1 MRCRH
6 CSAKL
11 SLELIDLGSS
21 PPSNAYLTPDLLL
34 APEKAY
40 PLRIMVCEKC
50 WLVQT
55 LDFTEADELFSSEYA
70 YFSSFSTTWLAHAEC
85 YVADMAER
93 FRLNDKSHVV
103 EIASND
109 GYLLQYVKARGIPCT
124 GIEPTASTARAAREK
139 GIDTIER
146 FFGAEVG
153 ARLAAEGK
161 QADLMA
167 ANNVLA
173 HVPDIN
179 DFLKGFANLLKSEG
193 VVTFEF
199 PHLLPLLAENQFDT
213 IYHEHFSYLSLTA
226 VAKIFKANGLT
237 IFDVG
242 EIPTHGGSL
251 RVFAQ
256 RSATG
261 RHPVSGRV
269 ADVLARETEAGLS
282 TAKGYEGFQSRAEKV
297 KDDFVAFLIDAKRR
311 GKRVVAYG
319 AAAKGNTLLNFA
331 GIRRDLIAYV
341 VDRNPAKQGKFMP
354 GSRIPIVSENVL
366 YRDTPDFVVILPWNL
381 KSEVMH
387 QLEDAGLSGVRF
399 VTAVPELEIVGSSDL
414 MKPASKRTVK

>member
-1 MRCRH
+1 MSCRH

-21 PPSNAYLTPDLLL
+21 PPSNAYLTREMLF
-34 APEKAY
+34 APEKTF

-55 LDFTEADELFSSEYA
+55 LDFTRADELFSSEYA
-70 YFSSFSTTWLAHAEC
+70 YFSSFSTTWLQHAER
-85 YVADMAER
+85 YVAEMVER
-93 FRLNDKSHVV
+93 FPLDPTSHVV

-124 GIEPTASTARAAREK
+124 GIEPTASTARAARQK
-139 GIDTIER
+139 GIDTIES
-146 FFGAEVG
+146 FFGAELG
-153 ARLAAEGK
+153 ARLAVEGK
-161 QADLMA
+161 RADLMV

-179 DFLKGFANLLKSEG
+179 DFLKGFANLLKPGG
-193 VVTFEF
+193 VATFEF
-199 PHLLPLLAENQFDT
+199 PHLLRLLVENQFDT

-226 VAKIFKANGLT
+226 VENIFKSNGLAV
-237 IFDVG
+237 FDVE

-256 RSATG
+256 RATAG
-261 RHPVSGRV
+261 RQPISDRV
-269 ADVLARETEAGLS
+269 AALLALEAEAGVS
-282 TAKGYEGFQSRAEKV
+282 TAKGYQGFQQRAEKV

-311 GKRVVAYG
+311 GKLVAAYG

-341 VDRNPAKQGKFMP
+341 VDLNPAKQGKFMP
-354 GSRIPIVSENVL
+354 GSRIPILSENVL

-387 QLEDAGLSGVRF
+387 QLKDGGLSAVRF
-399 VTAVPELEIVGSSDL
+399 VTAVPELEIVGSSDV
-414 MKPASKRTVK
+414 MRPASKRTVK

>member
-1 MRCRH
+1 MSCRH
-6 CSAKL
+6 CSAAL

-21 PPSNAYLTPDLLL
+21 PPSNAYLTPEMLL
-34 APEKAY
+34 APEKY
-40 PLRIMVCEKC
+40 FPLRIMVCEKC

-55 LDFTEADELFSSEYA
+55 LDFTQADELFSSEYA
-70 YFSSFSTTWLAHAEC
+70 YFSSFSTTWLQHAER

-93 FRLNDKSHVV
+93 FRLDPSSHVV

-139 GIDTIER
+139 GIDTIES
-146 FFGAEVG
+146 FFGAELG
-153 ARLAAEGK
+153 ARLAVEGK
-161 QADLMA
+161 RADLMA

-179 DFLKGFANLLKSEG
+179 DFLKGFANLLKPDG
-193 VVTFEF
+193 VATFEF
-199 PHLLPLLAENQFDT
+199 PHLLRLLAENQFDT

-226 VAKIFKANGLT
+226 VEKLFKSNGLAV
-237 IFDVG
+237 FDVE

-256 RSATG
+256 RATTG
-261 RHPVSGRV
+261 CHPVSDRV
-269 ADVLARETEAGLS
+269 VALLAREAEAGLS
-282 TAKGYEGFQSRAEKV
+282 TAKGYQGFQLRAEKV
-297 KDDFVAFLIDAKRR
+297 KDDFVAFLIDARRR
-311 GKRVVAYG
+311 GKRVAAYG

-341 VDRNPAKQGKFMP
+341 ADRNPAKQGKFMP

-366 YRDTPDFVVILPWNL
+366 YGDTPDFVVILPWNL

-387 QLEDAGLSGVRF
+387 QLKDAGLSAVRF
-399 VTAVPELEIVGSSDL
+399 VTAVPQLEIVGSSDV
-414 MKPASKRTVK
+414 MRPASKRTVK